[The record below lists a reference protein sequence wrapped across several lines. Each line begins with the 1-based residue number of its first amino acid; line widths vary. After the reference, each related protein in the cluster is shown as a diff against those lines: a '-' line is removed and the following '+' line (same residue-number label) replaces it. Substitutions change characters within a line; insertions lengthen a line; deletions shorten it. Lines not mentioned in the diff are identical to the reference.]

1 MSALPLHSMKFAAGF
16 MMPYAQWFGAW
27 GRHDEGGDSHR
38 DGLLVKNLAPASR
51 VQ

>member
-1 MSALPLHSMKFAAGF
+1 MTQSGHLD
-16 MMPYAQWFGAW
+16 AQWFGEW